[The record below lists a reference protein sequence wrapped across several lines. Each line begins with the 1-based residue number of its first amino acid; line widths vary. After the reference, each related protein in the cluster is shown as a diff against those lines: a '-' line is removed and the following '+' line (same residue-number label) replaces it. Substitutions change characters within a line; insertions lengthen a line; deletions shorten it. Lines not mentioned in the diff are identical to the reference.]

1 MRLVDFVNDNKLVM
15 SIFTVLIAVVLI
27 VTFLYGDVVM
37 LSIPV
42 TAIPFYIGVVIVV
55 VIAAFSFRKIKW

>member
-1 MRLVDFVNDNKLVM
+1 MRLVDFVNDNRLVM
-15 SIFTVLIAVVLI
+15 SVFTILIAVVLI

-42 TAIPFYIGVVIVV
+42 AAIPFYIGIILVVT
-55 VIAAFSFRKIKW
+55 IAAFSFRKIKW